1 VADPSQSLPRRYEKR
16 MEEARRRY
24 QAACNFEE
32 SDRVPVMVD
41 TGGPFFCSLAGYT
54 FKDYYR
60 NLNIQRRAQ
69 LEGLK
74 WVYENLDDDRLNY
87 GTYTWLDMGA
97 LDEGIVFDCEIQLPN
112 EEHPWLSPWIIPKLR
127 TPEDLERLEV
137 PEPKEV
143 EKRLQR
149 HLQRQFGKP
158 LKADIPGIHPPFSAA
173 GSLMGTDRLYIYVY
187 KYPGLLYKLLRKL
200 LDTYCLLVDYK
211 DEQRGR
217 KTEGIGLCDDHAGF
231 LPERMYRE
239 FVLPYNRWIYER
251 YGENW
256 RGLHMDSQCDHIAQ
270 ILVNELKINSMDVSV
285 STDLAKVKPVF
296 DGKVIMHGNFDGKL
310 LAPGVSYEKIRD
322 AVDYCMRSAA
332 PGGGYIFD
340 TGGEGVYPGID
351 VKRLLFMV
359 KYAKK
364 AGKYPIRE
372 KHTCLSR
379 PQAR

>member
-1 VADPSQSLPRRYEKR
+1 MTDPSQSLPRRYEKR

-24 QAACNFEE
+24 QAACSFEE

-41 TGGPFFCSLAGYT
+41 TGGPFFCSLAGYV

-60 NLNIQRRAQ
+60 NLDVQRRAQ
-69 LEGLK
+69 LEGLR
-74 WVYENLDDDRLNY
+74 WVRKNLDDDRLNY
-87 GTYTWLDMGA
+87 SLYTWLDMGA
-97 LDEGIVFDCEIQLPN
+97 LAEGIVFDCEIQLPD
-112 EEHPWLSPWIIPKLR
+112 EEHLWLSPWIIPKLR

-143 EKRLQR
+143 EKGLQR
-149 HLQRQFGKP
+149 HLRRQFGEP
-158 LKADIPGIHPPFSAA
+158 LKADILGIHPPFSAA

-187 KYPGLLYKLLRKL
+187 KYPDVLHKLLRKL
-200 LDTYCLLVDYK
+200 LETYCLLVDYQ

-217 KTEGIGLCDDHAGF
+217 QTEGIGLCDDHAGF

-239 FVLPYNRWIYER
+239 FVLPYNGRIYER
-251 YGENW
+251 YGKNW

-285 STDLAKVKPVF
+285 STDLAKVKPIF

-310 LAPGVSYEKIRD
+310 LAPGVSYEKIRE

-351 VKRLLFMV
+351 VNRLLFMV

-372 KHTCLSR
+372 KPH
-379 PQAR
+379 PQSLR